1 MKDLFLKLTSTFL
14 FLVSI
19 SMFIP
24 TPSSTEENYE
34 ISGFWIVAQ
43 IVLFTAS
50 RALIMN
56 RKLWWVTIFEVVGFA
71 LITIVFRESYNFIT
85 AGL

>member
-1 MKDLFLKLTSTFL
+1 
-14 FLVSI
+14 
-19 SMFIP
+19 
-24 TPSSTEENYE
+24 
-34 ISGFWIVAQ
+34 
-43 IVLFTAS
+43 
-50 RALIMN
+50 LIMN